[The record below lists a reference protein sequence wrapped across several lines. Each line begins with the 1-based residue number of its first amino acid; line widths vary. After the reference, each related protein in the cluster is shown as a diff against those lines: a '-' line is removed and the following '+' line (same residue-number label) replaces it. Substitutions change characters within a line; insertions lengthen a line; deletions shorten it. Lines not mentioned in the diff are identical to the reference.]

1 MCVCVFY
8 FLTTYN
14 CLFIIGYQNIEKHKR
29 RKLTL
34 RYIHWGSL
42 GHIKINQMFRQLCVD
57 GDVTTEKQRNKVRFL
72 SITLSLIHC
81 QTVKHVPVHE
91 GTEV

>member
-1 MCVCVFY
+1 MCVCVCVCVCVFFFFFY

-57 GDVTTEKQRNKVRFL
+57 GDVTTENKE
-72 SITLSLIHC
+72 T
-81 QTVKHVPVHE
+81 K
-91 GTEV
+91 